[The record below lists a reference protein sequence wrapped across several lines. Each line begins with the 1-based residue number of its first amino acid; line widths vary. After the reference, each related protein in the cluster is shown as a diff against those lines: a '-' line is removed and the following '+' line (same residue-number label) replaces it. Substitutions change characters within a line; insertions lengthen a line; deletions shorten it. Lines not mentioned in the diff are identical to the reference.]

1 MGCGVGSLIDS
12 LVSSVDAARGIAS
25 DLGLRPHRVFL
36 VWAGWTTRDEP
47 IVPVVR
53 DGMEPDH
60 ALEAFSQLDL
70 SADTVGVGKQIL
82 LYEHE
87 LIPRPRVSFSTSR
100 DGDSVGVTERG
111 TLRVDRISMR
121 YPEDV
126 FSGLVVPF
134 RDSTGERLLPGV
146 DFWWEIRDDR
156 ERGFAVPGFEGER
169 AARQELAPVRRRYH
183 LVGIEGRNSGAVEWA
198 ATLRR
203 ADGERDRGGA
213 F

>member
-1 MGCGVGSLIDS
+1 MSCGVGPLIES
-12 LVSSVDAARGIAS
+12 LVSAVDGAREIAS
-25 DLGLRPHRVFL
+25 ELGLRPHRVVL
-36 VWAGWTTRDEP
+36 VWSGWTTRDEP
-47 IVPVVR
+47 SVPVVR

-60 ALEAFSQLDL
+60 ALEAFSRLDL

-87 LIPRPRVSFSTSR
+87 LSPRPRVSFSTSR
-100 DGDSVGVTERG
+100 DADAVGITERG
-111 TLRVDRISMR
+111 TIRVDRISMR

-134 RDSTGERLLPGV
+134 RDASGERLLPGV
-146 DFWWEIRDDR
+146 DFWWEVRDDR
-156 ERGFAVPGFEGER
+156 ERGFAVPGFEGVR
-169 AARQELAPVRRRYH
+169 AARHELAPVRRRFH
-183 LVGIEGRNSGAVEWA
+183 LVGIEGRNAGAVEWA
-198 ATLRR
+198 VTLRR